1 MDTDVVL
8 LSPEVPL
15 TSETVKF
22 LLQSNKE
29 KYTII
34 KNESSVSSVDWWK
47 AFGYPSKLNENGEY
61 YRIKGFISCFKCFN
75 TFIYNSSSGTTRIKQ
90 HAAKCFGTS
99 SNSSSSNVTDSIDSS
114 TFTQGTLSQHGFKN
128 NSKLSDKE
136 IDNIKQ
142 LSAQWICH
150 DLRPF
155 STLDD
160 IGFRNLAQELIRI
173 GIFPFELTKK
183 RFDLLSGHKHG
194 VVDVDDVLRGR
205 HTVSRTVYDLA
216 DSYRQFMKEKL
227 AEPIAARAVTICP
240 DFWSDPYRN
249 ISYLGLNISFVDAEY
264 KSYSIDLFCRPFAGI
279 KSSEMV
285 LNRDRRYCKN
295 LVPSRTAYRPH

>member
-1 MDTDVVL
+1 LIQVFEYVIQQKD
-8 LSPEVPL
+8 
-15 TSETVKF
+15 
-22 LLQSNKE
+22 LQLMF
-29 KYTII
+29 
-34 KNESSVSSVDWWK
+34 DQ
-47 AFGYPSKLNENGEY
+47 L
-61 YRIKGFISCFKCFN
+61 
-75 TFIYNSSSGTTRIKQ
+75 
-90 HAAKCFGTS
+90 
-99 SNSSSSNVTDSIDSS
+99 DSS
-114 TFTQGTLSQHGFKN
+114 EH
-128 NSKLSDKE
+128 
-136 IDNIKQ
+136 
-142 LSAQWICH
+142 
-150 DLRPF
+150 
-155 STLDD
+155 
-160 IGFRNLAQELIRI
+160 I

-194 VVDVDDVLRGR
+194 VVDIDDVLRGR

-285 LNRDRRYCKN
+285 LK
-295 LVPSRTAYRPH
+295 VSQ